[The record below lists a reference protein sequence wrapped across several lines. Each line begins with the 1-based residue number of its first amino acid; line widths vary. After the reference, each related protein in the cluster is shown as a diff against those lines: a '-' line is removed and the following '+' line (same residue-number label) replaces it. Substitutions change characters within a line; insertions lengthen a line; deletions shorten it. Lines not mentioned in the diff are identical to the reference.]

1 MKIQM
6 RIYARFLEKLGAI
19 VYIFICYIVMA
30 RTIMVSDEVYEM
42 LKKMKLPGESFSDV
56 IKRLLKRRGSLLD
69 IAGSGTVT
77 EEGWRMLL
85 EYKKEMAKADAE
97 RFKEILETMQ

>member
-1 MKIQM
+1 MY
-6 RIYARFLEKLGAI
+6 IYSYE
-19 VYIFICYIVMA
+19 YIITMA
-30 RTIMVSDEVYEM
+30 RTIMISDEVYET

-56 IKRLLKRRGSLLD
+56 IKRLIKRRGSLLD

-77 EEGWRMLL
+77 EEGWKMLL

-97 RFKEILETMQ
+97 RFREILEAMQ

>member
-1 MKIQM
+1 
-6 RIYARFLEKLGAI
+6 
-19 VYIFICYIVMA
+19 MA

-56 IKRLLKRRGSLLD
+56 IKRLIKRRGSLLD
-69 IAGSGTVT
+69 IAGAGTVT
-77 EEGWRMLL
+77 EEGWKILL

-97 RFKEILETMQ
+97 RFREILEAMR

>member
-1 MKIQM
+1 
-6 RIYARFLEKLGAI
+6 
-19 VYIFICYIVMA
+19 MA

-56 IKRLLKRRGSLLD
+56 IKRLIKRRGSLLD

-77 EEGWRMLL
+77 EEGWKMLL
-85 EYKKEMAKADAE
+85 EYKKKVAKADAE
-97 RFKEILETMQ
+97 RFRKILEAMQ